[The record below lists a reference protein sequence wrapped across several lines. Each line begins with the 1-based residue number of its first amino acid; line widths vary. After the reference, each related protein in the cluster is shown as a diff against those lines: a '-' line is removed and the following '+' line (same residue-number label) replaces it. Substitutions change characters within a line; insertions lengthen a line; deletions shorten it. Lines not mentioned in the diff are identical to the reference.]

1 MLLVSSCWTIMF
13 YTDVAIRF
21 PFVYEMCE
29 PGFVSC
35 LASTYFSLVPNPCTL
50 PRGWGLDYSHPA
62 AIYQQGW
69 FCEGWVSYILCE
81 PLDLVMYPGLLR
93 SVEVTS
99 WSQQYVLKN
108 NLLLSLLVSPSDW
121 KLGEAKNDID
131 VVIWLPS
138 LNAYMFERKD
148 SIDVLIYIY
157 KKHFYTGSNRQL
169 FWGTFYTHCAS
180 KLMRSSKLSLISVYF
195 YDYTNHPMKS
205 IKSGKAEYPQP
216 GGKSKNPLS

>member
-1 MLLVSSCWTIMF
+1 MLACTAPILCVSPHIRS
-13 YTDVAIRF
+13 AID
-21 PFVYEMCE
+21 
-29 PGFVSC
+29 
-35 LASTYFSLVPNPCTL
+35 
-50 PRGWGLDYSHPA
+50 LDYSHPA

-157 KKHFYTGSNRQL
+157 TKSTSIQEAIGNYFGEHFI
-169 FWGTFYTHCAS
+169 
-180 KLMRSSKLSLISVYF
+180 LIVQA
-195 YDYTNHPMKS
+195 N
-205 IKSGKAEYPQP
+205 
-216 GGKSKNPLS
+216 